1 MYKFLL
7 FASDGKCLRKQNLG
21 VVLFDIR
28 QTMMTLS
35 ALFAITLAMLIIWRS
50 SDGFEVA
57 SEYLGRNLTD
67 GVRGATINAVGSS
80 IPELFTTLF
89 SLMLLGE
96 VDNFAFGIGTTAG
109 SAIFNGM
116 IIPAV
121 AILAVLGYGI
131 AQKVNVSKK
140 VILRDGIGLII
151 AELILIYMVSGNH
164 LTWVHGLVLMLT
176 YVVYVGYM
184 FATMKK
190 KEEETPLAEPKEREE
205 EHRIG
210 RKPSIFKALILLD
223 FEHVFVRKQ
232 INTLNAWALLLFSML
247 VIGLACIVLIHSCE
261 LLSAEMGIAPYFIA
275 VVLASAATSVPD
287 TILSYRDAVAG
298 QYDDAVANALGSN
311 IFDIC
316 FALGFPLFAFTLFNG
331 PITMT
336 AETVANVAELQASL
350 VILTI
355 AAFFIYYFNAGL
367 RQIHAYALLGL
378 YVIFTAFIFAKAY
391 EFSWAIQLG
400 EILASWIPKVA

>member
-1 MYKFLL
+1 M
-7 FASDGKCLRKQNLG
+7 
-21 VVLFDIR
+21 V
-28 QTMMTLS
+28 TLS
-35 ALFAITLAMLIIWRS
+35 AFFSITLSMLIIWRS

-80 IPELFTTLF
+80 MPELFTTLF
-89 SLMLLGE
+89 SLILLGE

-109 SAIFNGM
+109 SAIFNSM

-121 AILAVLGYGI
+121 AILAVIGYGM
-131 AQKVNVSKK
+131 AKKVNVSRK

-151 AELILIYMVSGNH
+151 AELILIYMISGNH
-164 LTWVHGLVLMLT
+164 LTWVHGLALMLT
-176 YVVYVGYM
+176 YVVYVVYM
-184 FATMKK
+184 FSTMKK
-190 KEEETPLAEPKEREE
+190 IDGTRAFKESQETDKVQSGA
-205 EHRIG
+205 
-210 RKPSIFKALILLD
+210 RKRSILKAFILLD
-223 FEHVFVRKQ
+223 FKDVFVREK
-232 INTLNAWALLLFSML
+232 INVVNAWILLLFSML

-261 LLSAEMGIAPYFIA
+261 LLSEELGIAPYFIA

-331 PITMT
+331 PIIMT
-336 AETVANVAELQASL
+336 QETVANIAELQASL

-355 AAFFIYYFNAGL
+355 IAFAIYYFNNGL
-367 RQIHAYALLGL
+367 KQIHAILLLVL
-378 YVIFTAFIFAKAY
+378 YVLFIGFIFAKAY
-391 EFSWAIQLG
+391 AYDWATQLG
-400 EILASWIPKVA
+400 QTIASWIPSAL

>member
-1 MYKFLL
+1 M
-7 FASDGKCLRKQNLG
+7 
-21 VVLFDIR
+21 V
-28 QTMMTLS
+28 TLS

-57 SEYLGRNLTD
+57 SGYLGRNLTD
-67 GVRGATINAVGSS
+67 GVKGATINAVGSS

-121 AILAVLGYGI
+121 AILAVIGYGI
-131 AQKVNVSKK
+131 AQKVTVSRK

-151 AELILIYMVSGNH
+151 AELILIYMISGNH

-176 YVVYVGYM
+176 YVVYVAYM
-184 FATMKK
+184 FGTMKK
-190 KEEETPLAEPKEREE
+190 KEETTAAAEKLAENSIER
-205 EHRIG
+205 
-210 RKPSIFKALILLD
+210 KQSILKALMLLD
-223 FEHVFVRKQ
+223 FEDVFVRKK
-232 INTLNAWALLLFSML
+232 INNLNAWMLLLFSML

-261 LLSAEMGIAPYFIA
+261 LLSTEMGIAPYFIA

-316 FALGFPLFAFTLFNG
+316 FALGFPLFVFTLFNG
-331 PITMT
+331 PIVMT

-355 AAFFIYYFNAGL
+355 IAFLIYYFNNGL
-367 RQIHAYALLGL
+367 KQIHAFLLLSL
-378 YVIFTAFIFAKAY
+378 YVVFIGFIFAKAY
-391 EFSWAIQLG
+391 QYDWAIQLG
-400 EILASWIPKVA
+400 KTIASWIPSAH

>member
-1 MYKFLL
+1 M
-7 FASDGKCLRKQNLG
+7 
-21 VVLFDIR
+21 V
-28 QTMMTLS
+28 TLS

-57 SEYLGRNLTD
+57 SGYLGRNLTD

-121 AILAVLGYGI
+121 AILAVIGYGI
-131 AQKVNVSKK
+131 AHKVNVSRK

-176 YVVYVGYM
+176 YVVYVAYM
-184 FATMKK
+184 FGTMKK
-190 KEEETPLAEPKEREE
+190 KEETTAVEE
-205 EHRIG
+205 EPEGLEEKNIE
-210 RKPSIFKALILLD
+210 RKQSVLKALMLLD
-223 FEHVFVRKQ
+223 FEDVFVRKK
-232 INTLNAWALLLFSML
+232 INTANAWMLLLFSML

-261 LLSAEMGIAPYFIA
+261 LLSEELGIAPYFIA

-331 PITMT
+331 PIVMT
-336 AETVANVAELQASL
+336 PETVANVAELQASL

-355 AAFFIYYFNAGL
+355 VAFLIYYFNNGL
-367 RQIHAYALLGL
+367 KQTHAFLLLSL
-378 YVIFTAFIFAKAY
+378 YVAFIGFIFAKAY
-391 EFSWAIQLG
+391 AYDWAIQVG
-400 EILASWIPKVA
+400 QTIASWIPSAL

>member
-1 MYKFLL
+1 M
-7 FASDGKCLRKQNLG
+7 
-21 VVLFDIR
+21 V
-28 QTMMTLS
+28 TLS

-57 SEYLGRNLTD
+57 SAYLGRNLTD

-121 AILAVLGYGI
+121 AILAVISYGI
-131 AQKVNVSKK
+131 AKKVNISKK

-151 AELILIYMVSGNH
+151 AELILIYMISGNY
-164 LTWVHGLVLMLT
+164 LTWLHGLVLMLT
-176 YVVYVGYM
+176 YVVYVIYM

-190 KEEETPLAEPKEREE
+190 AEGITAVEENQENQEE
-205 EHRIG
+205 QSRG
-210 RKPSIFKALILLD
+210 RKQSILKAFILLD
-223 FEHVFVRKQ
+223 FEDVFVRKK
-232 INTLNAWALLLFSML
+232 INTVNAWMLLLFSML

-261 LLSAEMGIAPYFIA
+261 LLSEELGIAPYFIA

-298 QYDDAVANALGSN
+298 EYDDAVANALGSN

-316 FALGFPLFAFTLFNG
+316 FALGFPLFAFTLFDG
-331 PITMT
+331 PIIMT
-336 AETVANVAELQASL
+336 PETVANVAELQASL

-355 AAFFIYYFNAGL
+355 IAFLIYYFNNGL
-367 RQIHAYALLGL
+367 KQIHAFLLLGL
-378 YVIFTAFIFAKAY
+378 YLLFIGFIFAKAY
-391 EFSWAIQLG
+391 AYEWAIQLG
-400 EILASWIPKVA
+400 QTIASWIPTAL

>member
-1 MYKFLL
+1 
-7 FASDGKCLRKQNLG
+7 
-21 VVLFDIR
+21 
-28 QTMMTLS
+28 MMTLS

-131 AQKVNVSKK
+131 AKKVNVSKK

-176 YVVYVGYM
+176 YVVYVAYM
-184 FATMKK
+184 FSTMKK
-190 KEEETPLAEPKEREE
+190 KETVAPLEPREREE
-205 EHRIG
+205 EHRVG
-210 RKPSIFKALILLD
+210 ENPRF
-223 FEHVFVRKQ
+223 
-232 INTLNAWALLLFSML
+232 
-247 VIGLACIVLIHSCE
+247 
-261 LLSAEMGIAPYFIA
+261 
-275 VVLASAATSVPD
+275 
-287 TILSYRDAVAG
+287 
-298 QYDDAVANALGSN
+298 
-311 IFDIC
+311 
-316 FALGFPLFAFTLFNG
+316 
-331 PITMT
+331 
-336 AETVANVAELQASL
+336 
-350 VILTI
+350 
-355 AAFFIYYFNAGL
+355 L
-367 RQIHAYALLGL
+367 R
-378 YVIFTAFIFAKAY
+378 
-391 EFSWAIQLG
+391 
-400 EILASWIPKVA
+400 P

>member
-1 MYKFLL
+1 ML
-7 FASDGKCLRKQNLG
+7 
-21 VVLFDIR
+21 
-28 QTMMTLS
+28 TLS
-35 ALFAITLAMLIIWRS
+35 ALFAIILAMLIIWRS

-89 SLMLLGE
+89 SLMLLGD

-121 AILAVLGYGI
+121 VILAVIGYGI
-131 AQKVNVSKK
+131 ALRVEVSKK
-140 VILRDGIGLII
+140 VILRDGIGLIL

-164 LTWVHGLVLMLT
+164 LDWYHGLILMLT
-176 YVVYVGYM
+176 YVVYVVFM
-184 FATMKK
+184 FANMKK
-190 KEEETPLAEPKEREE
+190 NSPQSSNETTEEVTEKAYPV
-205 EHRIG
+205 G
-210 RKPSIFKALILLD
+210 RKPSVIKALILLD
-223 FEHVFVRKQ
+223 FEHVFVRKK
-232 INTLNAWALLLFSML
+232 INTVNAWTLLLFSML
-247 VIGLACIVLIHSCE
+247 VIGLACIVLIQSCE
-261 LLSAEMGIAPYFIA
+261 MLSEELGIAPYFIA

-298 QYDDAVANALGSN
+298 NYDDAVANALGSN

-331 PITMT
+331 PISMT
-336 AETVANVAELQASL
+336 PETVVNVAELQASL
-350 VILTI
+350 VLLTL
-355 AAFFIYYFNAGL
+355 AAFFIYYFNKGL
-367 RQIHAYALLGL
+367 RRIHAYALLFL
-378 YVIFTAFIFAKAY
+378 YVLFTGFIFAKAY
-391 EFSWAIQLG
+391 AFPWAIRAG
-400 EILASWIPKVA
+400 EILSSWIPTAA

>member
-1 MYKFLL
+1 M
-7 FASDGKCLRKQNLG
+7 
-21 VVLFDIR
+21 V
-28 QTMMTLS
+28 TLS

-57 SEYLGRNLTD
+57 SAYLGRNLTD

-121 AILAVLGYGI
+121 AILAVISYGI
-131 AQKVNVSKK
+131 AKKVNVSKK

-151 AELILIYMVSGNH
+151 AELILIYMISGNY
-164 LTWVHGLVLMLT
+164 LTWLHGLVLMLT
-176 YVVYVGYM
+176 YVVYVIYM

-190 KEEETPLAEPKEREE
+190 AEGTTAVEESQDNEEEQSS
-205 EHRIG
+205 G
-210 RKPSIFKALILLD
+210 RKQSILKAFILLD
-223 FEHVFVRKQ
+223 FEDVFVRKK
-232 INTLNAWALLLFSML
+232 INTVNAWMLLLFSML

-261 LLSAEMGIAPYFIA
+261 LLSEELGIAPYFIA

-298 QYDDAVANALGSN
+298 EYDDAVANALGSN

-336 AETVANVAELQASL
+336 PETVANVAELQASL

-355 AAFFIYYFNAGL
+355 IAFLIYYFNNGL
-367 RQIHAYALLGL
+367 KQIHAFLLLGL
-378 YVIFTAFIFAKAY
+378 YLLFIGFIFAKAY
-391 EFSWAIQLG
+391 AYEWAIQLG
-400 EILASWIPKVA
+400 QTIASWIPTAI

>member
-1 MYKFLL
+1 M
-7 FASDGKCLRKQNLG
+7 
-21 VVLFDIR
+21 V
-28 QTMMTLS
+28 TLS

-57 SEYLGRNLTD
+57 SGYLGRNLTD

-121 AILAVLGYGI
+121 AILAVIGYGI
-131 AQKVNVSKK
+131 AKKVNVSKK

-151 AELILIYMVSGNH
+151 AELILIYMISGNY
-164 LTWVHGLVLMLT
+164 LTWKHGLVLMLT
-176 YVVYVGYM
+176 YVVYVAYM
-184 FATMKK
+184 FTTMNKTEGTTAVEESQENEEAYSTGKK
-190 KEEETPLAEPKEREE
+190 Q
-205 EHRIG
+205 
-210 RKPSIFKALILLD
+210 SILKAFMLLD
-223 FEHVFVRKQ
+223 FEDVFVRKK
-232 INTLNAWALLLFSML
+232 INTINAWVLLLFSML

-261 LLSAEMGIAPYFIA
+261 LLSEELGIAPYFIA

-331 PITMT
+331 PIVMT
-336 AETVANVAELQASL
+336 PETVANVAELQASL
-350 VILTI
+350 VILTVI
-355 AAFFIYYFNAGL
+355 AFLIYYFNNGL
-367 RQIHAYALLGL
+367 KQIHAFLLLGL
-378 YVIFTAFIFAKAY
+378 YVLFIGFIFAKAY
-391 EFSWAIQLG
+391 EYEWAIQLG
-400 EILASWIPKVA
+400 QTIASWIPSAL

>member
-1 MYKFLL
+1 M
-7 FASDGKCLRKQNLG
+7 
-21 VVLFDIR
+21 VTI
-28 QTMMTLS
+28 S
-35 ALFAITLAMLIIWRS
+35 ALFSITLAMLIIWRS

-57 SEYLGRNLTD
+57 SGYLGRNLTD

-121 AILAVLGYGI
+121 AILAVIGYGI
-131 AQKVNVSKK
+131 AHKVQVSKK

-151 AELILIYMVSGNH
+151 AELMLIYMVSGNH
-164 LTWVHGLVLMLT
+164 LTWVHGLLLMLS
-176 YVVYVGYM
+176 YGVYVAYM
-184 FATMKK
+184 FATMNK
-190 KEEETPLAEPKEREE
+190 KEEAVEVDLQEDKEKEYQL
-205 EHRIG
+205 G
-210 RKPSIFKALILLD
+210 RKPSVLKALLLLD
-223 FEHVFVRKQ
+223 FEHVFVRKK
-232 INTLNAWALLLFSML
+232 INTSNAWMLLLFSML

-261 LLSAEMGIAPYFIA
+261 LLSQEMGIAPYFIA

-336 AETVANVAELQASL
+336 PETVANVAELQASL
-350 VILTI
+350 VLLTI
-355 AAFFIYYFNAGL
+355 AAFLIYYFNKGL
-367 RQIHAYALLGL
+367 GRIHAYLLLSL
-378 YVIFTAFIFAKAY
+378 YIVFIVFIFAKAY
-391 EFSWAIQLG
+391 AYDWAINLG
-400 EILASWIPKVA
+400 LILASWIPSAA

>member
-1 MYKFLL
+1 M
-7 FASDGKCLRKQNLG
+7 
-21 VVLFDIR
+21 V
-28 QTMMTLS
+28 TLS

-57 SEYLGRNLTD
+57 SGYLGRNLTD

-121 AILAVLGYGI
+121 AILAVIGYGI
-131 AQKVNVSKK
+131 AHKVNVSRK

-176 YVVYVGYM
+176 YVVYVAYM
-184 FATMKK
+184 FGTMKK
-190 KEEETPLAEPKEREE
+190 KEETTAVEEKPEELEGKSMER
-205 EHRIG
+205 
-210 RKPSIFKALILLD
+210 KQSVLKALMLLD
-223 FEHVFVRKQ
+223 FEDVFVRKK
-232 INTLNAWALLLFSML
+232 INTANAWMLLLFSML

-261 LLSAEMGIAPYFIA
+261 LLSEELGIAPYFIA

-331 PITMT
+331 PIVMT
-336 AETVANVAELQASL
+336 PETVANVAELQASL

-355 AAFFIYYFNAGL
+355 VAFLIYYFNNGL
-367 RQIHAYALLGL
+367 KQIHAFLLLGL
-378 YVIFTAFIFAKAY
+378 YVAFIGFIFAKAY
-391 EFSWAIQLG
+391 AYDWAIEVGQT
-400 EILASWIPKVA
+400 IASWIPSAL

>member
-1 MYKFLL
+1 M
-7 FASDGKCLRKQNLG
+7 
-21 VVLFDIR
+21 V
-28 QTMMTLS
+28 TLS

-57 SEYLGRNLTD
+57 SGYLGRNLTD

-121 AILAVLGYGI
+121 AILAVIGYGI
-131 AQKVNVSKK
+131 AKKVNVSKK

-151 AELILIYMVSGNH
+151 AELILIYMISGNY

-176 YVVYVGYM
+176 YVVYVAYM
-184 FATMKK
+184 FTTMNKA
-190 KEEETPLAEPKEREE
+190 EESTAVEQSQEVEE
-205 EHRIG
+205 EHLTE
-210 RKPSIFKALILLD
+210 KKQSILKAFILLD
-223 FEHVFVRKQ
+223 FEDVFVRKK
-232 INTLNAWALLLFSML
+232 INTFNAWMLLLFSML

-261 LLSAEMGIAPYFIA
+261 LLSEELGIAPYFIA

-287 TILSYRDAVAG
+287 TILSYRDAVVG
-298 QYDDAVANALGSN
+298 EYDDAVANALGSN

-331 PITMT
+331 PIIMT
-336 AETVANVAELQASL
+336 PETVANVAELQASL

-355 AAFFIYYFNAGL
+355 IAFLIYYFNNGL
-367 RQIHAYALLGL
+367 KQLHAYLLLGL
-378 YVIFTAFIFAKAY
+378 YLLFIGFIFAKAY
-391 EFSWAIQLG
+391 EYEWAIQLG
-400 EILASWIPKVA
+400 QTIASWIPSAL

>member
-1 MYKFLL
+1 M
-7 FASDGKCLRKQNLG
+7 
-21 VVLFDIR
+21 V
-28 QTMMTLS
+28 TLS
-35 ALFAITLAMLIIWRS
+35 AFFSITLSMLIIWRS

-80 IPELFTTLF
+80 MPELFTTLF
-89 SLMLLGE
+89 SLILLGE

-109 SAIFNGM
+109 SAIFNSM

-121 AILAVLGYGI
+121 AILAVIGYGI
-131 AQKVNVSKK
+131 AKKVNVSKK

-151 AELILIYMVSGNH
+151 AELILIYMISGNH
-164 LTWVHGLVLMLT
+164 LTWVHGLALMLT
-176 YVVYVGYM
+176 YVFYVVYM
-184 FATMKK
+184 FSTMKK
-190 KEEETPLAEPKEREE
+190 IDGTRAFKESQETDKVQSGA
-205 EHRIG
+205 
-210 RKPSIFKALILLD
+210 RKRSILKAFILLD
-223 FEHVFVRKQ
+223 FKDVFVREK
-232 INTLNAWALLLFSML
+232 INVVNAWILLLFSML

-261 LLSAEMGIAPYFIA
+261 LLSEELGIAPYFIA

-331 PITMT
+331 PIIMT
-336 AETVANVAELQASL
+336 PETVANVAELQASL

-355 AAFFIYYFNAGL
+355 IAFAIYYFNNGL
-367 RQIHAYALLGL
+367 KQIHAILLLVL
-378 YVIFTAFIFAKAY
+378 YVLFIGFIFAKAY
-391 EFSWAIQLG
+391 AYDWATQLG
-400 EILASWIPKVA
+400 QTIASWIPSAL

>member
-1 MYKFLL
+1 M
-7 FASDGKCLRKQNLG
+7 
-21 VVLFDIR
+21 V
-28 QTMMTLS
+28 TLS

-57 SEYLGRNLTD
+57 SAYLGRNLTD

-121 AILAVLGYGI
+121 AILAVISYGI
-131 AQKVNVSKK
+131 AKKVNVSKK

-151 AELILIYMVSGNH
+151 AELILIYMISGNY
-164 LTWVHGLVLMLT
+164 LTWLHGLVLMLT
-176 YVVYVGYM
+176 YVVYVIYM

-190 KEEETPLAEPKEREE
+190 AEGITAVEESQENQEE
-205 EHRIG
+205 QSSG
-210 RKPSIFKALILLD
+210 RKQSILKAFILLD
-223 FEHVFVRKQ
+223 FEDVFVRKK
-232 INTLNAWALLLFSML
+232 INTVNAWMLLLFSML

-261 LLSAEMGIAPYFIA
+261 LLSEELGIAPYFIA

-298 QYDDAVANALGSN
+298 EYDDAVANALGSN

-331 PITMT
+331 PIIMT
-336 AETVANVAELQASL
+336 PETVANVAELQSSL

-355 AAFFIYYFNAGL
+355 IAFLIYYFNNGL
-367 RQIHAYALLGL
+367 KQIHAFLLLGL
-378 YVIFTAFIFAKAY
+378 YLLFIGFIFAKAY
-391 EFSWAIQLG
+391 EYQWAIQLG
-400 EILASWIPKVA
+400 QTIASWIPTAI

>member
-1 MYKFLL
+1 M
-7 FASDGKCLRKQNLG
+7 
-21 VVLFDIR
+21 VI
-28 QTMMTLS
+28 LS

-57 SEYLGRNLTD
+57 SGYLGRNLTD

-121 AILAVLGYGI
+121 VIIAVIGYGI
-131 AQKVNVSKK
+131 AHKVKVSKK

-164 LTWVHGLVLMLT
+164 LTWMHGLGLMFT
-176 YVVYVGYM
+176 YVVYVAYM
-184 FATMKK
+184 FSTMKT
-190 KEEETPLAEPKEREE
+190 KEEVASTTIEEVKEYPV
-205 EHRIG
+205 G
-210 RKPSIFKALILLD
+210 RKPTIVKSLLLLD
-223 FEHVFVRKQ
+223 FEHVFIRKQ
-232 INTLNAWALLLFSML
+232 INTLNAWMLLLFSML

-261 LLSAEMGIAPYFIA
+261 LLSGEMGIAPYFIA

-298 QYDDAVANALGSN
+298 NYDDAVANALGSN

-331 PITMT
+331 PISMT
-336 AETVANVAELQASL
+336 PETVANVAELQASL
-350 VILTI
+350 VLLTVT
-355 AAFFIYYFNAGL
+355 AFLIYYFNAGL
-367 RQIHAYALLGL
+367 RKVHAYLLLGL
-378 YVIFTAFIFAKAY
+378 YVVFIGFIFAKAY
-391 EFSWAIQLG
+391 SFEWAIRLG
-400 EILASWIPKVA
+400 EVLASWISTAA

>member
-1 MYKFLL
+1 M
-7 FASDGKCLRKQNLG
+7 
-21 VVLFDIR
+21 V
-28 QTMMTLS
+28 TLS

-57 SEYLGRNLTD
+57 SGYLGRNLTD

-121 AILAVLGYGI
+121 AILAVIGYGI
-131 AQKVNVSKK
+131 AKKVNVSKK

-151 AELILIYMVSGNH
+151 AELILIYMISGNY
-164 LTWVHGLVLMLT
+164 LTWLHGLVLMLT
-176 YVVYVGYM
+176 YVVYVAYM
-184 FATMKK
+184 FTTMNKA
-190 KEEETPLAEPKEREE
+190 EESTAVEQSQEVEE
-205 EHRIG
+205 EHLTE
-210 RKPSIFKALILLD
+210 KKQSILKAFILLD
-223 FEHVFVRKQ
+223 FEDVFVRKK
-232 INTLNAWALLLFSML
+232 INTFNAWMLLLFSML

-261 LLSAEMGIAPYFIA
+261 LLSEQLGIAPYFIA

-298 QYDDAVANALGSN
+298 EYDDAVANALGSN

-331 PITMT
+331 HIIMT
-336 AETVANVAELQASL
+336 PETVANVAELQASL

-355 AAFFIYYFNAGL
+355 IAFLIYYFNNGL
-367 RQIHAYALLGL
+367 KQLHAYLLLGL
-378 YVIFTAFIFAKAY
+378 YLLFISFIFAKAY
-391 EFSWAIQLG
+391 EYEWAIQLG
-400 EILASWIPKVA
+400 QTIASWIPSAL

>member
-1 MYKFLL
+1 M
-7 FASDGKCLRKQNLG
+7 
-21 VVLFDIR
+21 V
-28 QTMMTLS
+28 TLS

-57 SEYLGRNLTD
+57 SGYLGRNLTD

-116 IIPAV
+116 IIPAA
-121 AILAVLGYGI
+121 AILAVIGYGI
-131 AQKVNVSKK
+131 AHKVNVSRK

-164 LTWVHGLVLMLT
+164 LTWAHGLVLMLT
-176 YVVYVGYM
+176 YVVYVAYM
-184 FATMKK
+184 FGTMKK
-190 KEEETPLAEPKEREE
+190 KEETTAVKEEPQELEEKSIER
-205 EHRIG
+205 
-210 RKPSIFKALILLD
+210 KQSVLKALMLLD
-223 FEHVFVRKQ
+223 FEDVFVRKK
-232 INTLNAWALLLFSML
+232 INTANAWMLLLFSML

-261 LLSAEMGIAPYFIA
+261 LLSEELGIAPYFVA

-331 PITMT
+331 PIVMT
-336 AETVANVAELQASL
+336 PETVANVAELQASL

-355 AAFFIYYFNAGL
+355 VAFLIYYFNNGL
-367 RQIHAYALLGL
+367 KQIHAFLLLGL
-378 YVIFTAFIFAKAY
+378 YVAFIGFVFAKAY
-391 EFSWAIQLG
+391 AYDWAIQVGLT
-400 EILASWIPKVA
+400 IASWIPSAL

>member
-1 MYKFLL
+1 M
-7 FASDGKCLRKQNLG
+7 
-21 VVLFDIR
+21 V
-28 QTMMTLS
+28 TLS

-57 SEYLGRNLTD
+57 SGYLGRNLTD

-121 AILAVLGYGI
+121 VILAVIGYGI
-131 AQKVNVSKK
+131 TQKVQVSRK

-151 AELILIYMVSGNH
+151 AELILIYMVSSNH
-164 LTWVHGLVLMLT
+164 LSWQHGLGLMLT
-176 YVVYVGYM
+176 YVVYVVYM
-184 FATMKK
+184 FSTMKK
-190 KEEETPLAEPKEREE
+190 KEEKNLVLEKQE
-205 EHRIG
+205 EHIG
-210 RKPSIFKALILLD
+210 RKPSVIKALITLD
-223 FEHVFVRKQ
+223 FEHVFVRKK
-232 INTLNAWALLLFSML
+232 INVTSAWSLLLFSML

-261 LLSAEMGIAPYFIA
+261 LLSQEMGIAPYFIA

-316 FALGFPLFAFTLFNG
+316 FALGFPLFIFTLFNG

-336 AETVANVAELQASL
+336 PETLSNIAELQASL
-350 VILTI
+350 VLLTVI
-355 AAFFIYYFNAGL
+355 AFIIYFFNSGL
-367 RQIHAYALLGL
+367 GRIHAYFLLAL
-378 YVIFTAFIFAKAY
+378 YIAFTGFIFAKAY
-391 EFSWAIQLG
+391 AFEWAIELG
-400 EILASWIPKVA
+400 KLLASWIPTGA

>member
-1 MYKFLL
+1 ML
-7 FASDGKCLRKQNLG
+7 
-21 VVLFDIR
+21 
-28 QTMMTLS
+28 TLS

-121 AILAVLGYGI
+121 AILAVLSYGI
-131 AQKVNVSKK
+131 AQKVTVSKK
-140 VILRDGIGLII
+140 VILRDGIGLIL
-151 AELILIYMVSGNH
+151 AEIVLIYMVSGNA
-164 LTWVHGLVLMLT
+164 LNWWHGLILMMT
-176 YVVYVGYM
+176 YVVYVVYM

-190 KEEETPLAEPKEREE
+190 KVNDGATKTSEKEKEE
-205 EHRIG
+205 EHFQRK
-210 RKPSIFKALILLD
+210 KPSILKAFALLD
-223 FEHVFVRKQ
+223 FEHVFVRKR
-232 INTLNAWALLLFSML
+232 INVFNAWGLLLFSML

-261 LLSAEMGIAPYFIA
+261 MLSEEMGIAPYFIA
-275 VVLASAATSVPD
+275 VILASAATSVPD

-298 QYDDAVANALGSN
+298 KYDDAVANALGSN

-331 PITMT
+331 PISMPS
-336 AETVANVAELQASL
+336 ETLVNVTELQASL
-350 VILTI
+350 VVLTI
-355 AAFFIYYFNAGL
+355 LAFVIYYFNQGL
-367 RQIHAYALLGL
+367 RKIHAYLLVAL
-378 YVIFTAFIFAKAY
+378 YVCFTTFIFSKAY
-391 EFSWAIQLG
+391 GFSWAIHLG
-400 EILASWIPKVA
+400 EFLTSLIPFGI

>member
-1 MYKFLL
+1 M
-7 FASDGKCLRKQNLG
+7 
-21 VVLFDIR
+21 V
-28 QTMMTLS
+28 TLS
-35 ALFAITLAMLIIWRS
+35 ALFAITLSMLIIWRS

-57 SEYLGRNLTD
+57 SGYLGRNLTD

-121 AILAVLGYGI
+121 AILAVIGYGI
-131 AQKVNVSKK
+131 AHKVNVSRK

-176 YVVYVGYM
+176 YVVYVAYM
-184 FATMKK
+184 FGTMKK
-190 KEEETPLAEPKEREE
+190 KEETTAVEEKPEELEGKSMER
-205 EHRIG
+205 
-210 RKPSIFKALILLD
+210 KQSVLKALVLLD
-223 FEHVFVRKQ
+223 FEDVFVRKK
-232 INTLNAWALLLFSML
+232 INTANAWMLLLFSML

-261 LLSAEMGIAPYFIA
+261 LLSEELGIAPYFIA

-331 PITMT
+331 PIVMT
-336 AETVANVAELQASL
+336 PETVANVAELQASL

-355 AAFFIYYFNAGL
+355 VAFLIYYFNNGL
-367 RQIHAYALLGL
+367 KQIHAFLLLGL
-378 YVIFTAFIFAKAY
+378 YVAFIGFIFAKAY
-391 EFSWAIQLG
+391 AYDWAIQVG
-400 EILASWIPKVA
+400 QTIASWIPSAL